1 MKLSG
6 FCFFHRRYCCSD
18 RFGLTTRRSGAK
30 TDLHFLKAKE
40 FDKALKIKRLLIKA
54 LEELDLKVSF
64 GKNVNPFF
72 WRSRAQITLSA
83 LAK

>member
-40 FDKALKIKRLLIKA
+40 FDKALKIKRLLI
-54 LEELDLKVSF
+54 
-64 GKNVNPFF
+64 
-72 WRSRAQITLSA
+72 
-83 LAK
+83 